1 MNERSVVSMR
11 KAPSGKLVD
20 DFTPSLIISG
30 EHQLC
35 PGCGEPIAM
44 RSLVEMVAEMELTQ
58 RTIAVF
64 GVGCYTLFASNL
76 DIEVLQALHGRA
88 PSLGTG
94 VKRTS
99 PGTLVMTVQGDGD
112 MVSEGLQ
119 EVMHAAA
126 RGEAITCVLLN
137 NGVLGE
143 TGSQMTASTV
153 LGQRTKNSLEGRDAE
168 KHGYP
173 IAIADVVAGLR
184 GSSYVARCAV
194 NSAGNVARTRRM
206 IKRAFEV
213 QWEYQGFSFVEI
225 LTMCPTGWF
234 VDTLD
239 APDYL
244 NSTLGSV
251 YKVGV
256 LKDECA
262 SPPIGKMDA

>member
-1 MNERSVVSMR
+1 
-11 KAPSGKLVD
+11 
-20 DFTPSLIISG
+20 
-30 EHQLC
+30 
-35 PGCGEPIAM
+35 
-44 RSLVEMVAEMELTQ
+44 MVAEMELTQ

-256 LKDECA
+256 IKDDCA
-262 SPPIGKMDA
+262 TPPIGKMDA